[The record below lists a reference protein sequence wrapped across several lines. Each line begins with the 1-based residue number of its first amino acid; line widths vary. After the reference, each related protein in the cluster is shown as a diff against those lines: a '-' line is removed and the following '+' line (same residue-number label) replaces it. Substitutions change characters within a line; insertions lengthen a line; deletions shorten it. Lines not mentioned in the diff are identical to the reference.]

1 MRGETARRVSCTV
14 NLKSWA
20 VLHGLH
26 FPCYG
31 FWGRR
36 ATWMEGSSC
45 AVKTVGPTTSMNAA
59 NVLHAAARTS
69 LCKSQDKT
77 RQDTPGETQNRHSHS

>member
-20 VLHGLH
+20 VLQGLWIL
-26 FPCYG
+26 G
-31 FWGRR
+31 DGV
-36 ATWMEGSSC
+36 TWMEGSSC

-77 RQDTPGETQNRHSHS
+77 RQDRPGETQDRQSHG